1 MAMPKIGPINSVQ
14 TLIFCNFLMTQ
25 QMEFDLE
32 NILFYH
38 NYAKQKTLST
48 KGFDP
53 ENILLYHNYAKKKKD
68 ENGNTISHHP
78 LSSSQTASIK
88 DFEPESRPAIIF
100 FNEKDLKVGNKFDLY
115 NMVDKT
121 LAATSPLAHQEVD
134 SISFASVSL
143 VDMLHRFSIPLDS
156 PLAKKVAR
164 SLHMCVS
171 PPQRSEHK
179 FCATSLVPIH
189 DFVSSILGP
198 KAKPEV
204 LAATLYIGENQ
215 ILLRLTPPYMPVCHP
230 ISYPFTMF
238 QCHAVA
244 KTTVLMLK
252 LEACHLDTSNRD
264 PNNVSF
270 KVLAITPGSEP
281 VCHFFL
287 ESHLGFHFHF
297 SRSGH
302 VIMILTMLDNL
313 NAIVVTCNCV
323 SVFVTKAFRMSK

>member
-1 MAMPKIGPINSVQ
+1 
-14 TLIFCNFLMTQ
+14 
-25 QMEFDLE
+25 
-32 NILFYH
+32 
-38 NYAKQKTLST
+38 
-48 KGFDP
+48 
-53 ENILLYHNYAKKKKD
+53 
-68 ENGNTISHHP
+68 
-78 LSSSQTASIK
+78 
-88 DFEPESRPAIIF
+88 
-100 FNEKDLKVGNKFDLY
+100 
-115 NMVDKT
+115 MVDKT

-134 SISFASVSL
+134 SIPFASVSL

-179 FCATSLVPIH
+179 FCATSLVPMH

-198 KAKPEV
+198 KAKPQV
-204 LAATLYIGENQ
+204 LAATLYIGEN
-215 ILLRLTPPYMPVCHP
+215 RPP
-230 ISYPFTMF
+230 
-238 QCHAVA
+238 
-244 KTTVLMLK
+244 L
-252 LEACHLDTSNRD
+252 ACHLDTSNRD